1 VLLYLGVSEQE
12 VRASTE
18 DLLDSSHW
26 RPLRLMLDAMD
37 QDIAVLY
44 DEEGITGLRTRFVG
58 PLIQL
63 SRHESMTIQELA
75 TAVEVTHSAM
85 SQTAAAMRT
94 AGFVDSA
101 AGSDGRTRRVE
112 LSDRGR
118 EVLPFLEAEWRAT
131 EETVRELDAEIPYAL
146 TQVVEDIGAALATRS
161 FRQRLTA
168 NLAKA
173 RAGRL
178 R

>member
-1 VLLYLGVSEQE
+1 MADQQNQ
-12 VRASTE
+12 ASRQ

-26 RPLRLMLDAMD
+26 RPLWRMLGEMD
-37 QDIAVLY
+37 QDIATLY
-44 DEEGITGLRTRFVG
+44 RQAGLPGLRPRFVG

-94 AGFVDSA
+94 AGFVESA
-101 AGSDGRTRRVE
+101 EGGDGRTRRIR

-118 EVLPFLEAEWRAT
+118 EILPLLEAEWRAT
-131 EETVRELDAEIPYAL
+131 EATVRELEEEIPYAL
-146 TQVVEDIGAALATRS
+146 SRAVEDVNAALATRS
-161 FRQRLTA
+161 FRQRLDD

-173 RAGRL
+173 LDGRL